1 MSEDQLKAFLAKAVD
16 DPALQEKIKAS
27 VDPDAFLALA
37 KDEGFVISAEI
48 FSSLFELSD
57 DQLSTV
63 AGGGGQSFGQG
74 LEHFKAFVAN
84 PNSLMPQMPTFN
96 LGPSA
101 TYNMPVNFG

>member
-1 MSEDQLKAFLAKAVD
+1 MSEDQLKAFLVKAVD

-74 LEHFKAFVAN
+74 LEQFNAFVDN
-84 PNSLMPQMPTFN
+84 PNSVMPQMPPFP
-96 LGPSA
+96 GPSA